1 MVFNITGSLSMKVFA
16 AVAIASLTLGAGTAH
31 AEAGWRFGIGP
42 SYVSGIEDVTDLY
55 EYNMELGGYYDEVD
69 VDMLL
74 PVGIAFAADYH
85 WSSGVRLD
93 LGLGPFFLIAGDADH
108 FEMPISGTV
117 GYSFLPDSGVSPYLR
132 AGFVHHFVDGDYYA
146 SADPGLFAAAG
157 VDFGRLN
164 TVKFTFEVA
173 MDQSEVEFDTVR
185 CTNQFLSSCRDATTK
200 LNTYDVIASLYV
212 KF

>member
-1 MVFNITGSLSMKVFA
+1 MKVLGA
-16 AVAIASLTLGAGTAH
+16 IAIASLTFGMSTAH
-31 AEAGWRFGIGP
+31 AEAGWRFGLGP
-42 SYVSGIEDVTDLY
+42 SYVSGIGDVTDLY
-55 EYNMELGGYYDEVD
+55 EYNMELEGYYDEVD

-93 LGLGPFFLIAGDADH
+93 FGIGPFFLIAGDADH
-108 FEMPISGTV
+108 FEMPISGTL
-117 GYSFLPDSGVSPYLR
+117 GYSFLPNSSVSPYVR

-146 SADPGLFAAAG
+146 SADPGLLAAAG
-157 VDFGRLN
+157 IDFARSN

-173 MDQSEVEFDTVR
+173 MDQSEVEFDTYR
-185 CTNQFLSSCRDATTK
+185 CTSSFSFSCRDTTIK
-200 LNTYDVIASLYV
+200 LNTYDVLASLYV